1 MYREP
6 PTRQQR
12 LRIAERGSASAS
24 RRRLLLAATTA
35 GLASIA
41 APSIQAQPA
50 TWPSRPLRIIVPFGP
65 GGPADLSARALGE
78 LIGPDL
84 GQPVIV
90 ENRPGGGSA
99 VGVMAAAQARDG
111 HTLLMGSNSMVI
123 NPLLN
128 PSLSYSVARDFDA
141 IGMVSE
147 QPLVMVVPASSTITT
162 VDQFIRQARET
173 GIALTAGNSGNAT
186 LAHLTAELFS
196 IQTSIPITSV
206 AYKGEAALMP
216 DLIESRIAFGFLN
229 LPTVLPHLRSGR
241 LRALAVSSAQVHPDL
256 PQVPTLAQSGF
267 PALEVTGWA
276 VLLAPS
282 GTIDP
287 GARERLSQR
296 LAQALRSD
304 SLIQKFK
311 TLGVA
316 PVIRDPQATARH
328 LAAEAERWQTVIRS
342 RGIKVEG

>member
-1 MYREP
+1 
-6 PTRQQR
+6 
-12 LRIAERGSASAS
+12 
-24 RRRLLLAATTA
+24 
-35 GLASIA
+35 
-41 APSIQAQPA
+41 
-50 TWPSRPLRIIVPFGP
+50 
-65 GGPADLSARALGE
+65 
-78 LIGPDL
+78 
-84 GQPVIV
+84 
-90 ENRPGGGSA
+90 
-99 VGVMAAAQARDG
+99 
-111 HTLLMGSNSMVI
+111 MVI

-162 VDQFIRQARET
+162 VDQFIRQARAA

-282 GTIDP
+282 STIDP
-287 GARERLSQR
+287 TARERLSQR

-316 PVIRDPQATARH
+316 PVVRDPQATARH
-328 LAAEAERWQTVIRS
+328 LAAEAERWQAVIRS

>member
-1 MYREP
+1 
-6 PTRQQR
+6 
-12 LRIAERGSASAS
+12 
-24 RRRLLLAATTA
+24 
-35 GLASIA
+35 
-41 APSIQAQPA
+41 
-50 TWPSRPLRIIVPFGP
+50 
-65 GGPADLSARALGE
+65 
-78 LIGPDL
+78 
-84 GQPVIV
+84 
-90 ENRPGGGSA
+90 
-99 VGVMAAAQARDG
+99 MAAAQARDG

-162 VDQFIRQARET
+162 VDQFIRQARAA
-173 GIALTAGNSGNAT
+173 GSPLTAGNSGNAT

-241 LRALAVSSAQVHPDL
+241 LRALAVSTAQVHPDL
-256 PQVPTLAQSGF
+256 PQTPTLAQSGF

-282 GTIDP
+282 GTFDP
-287 GARERLSQR
+287 GARDRLSQR